1 MLPSSLWMTENVT
14 VIESCCSVRVL
25 CSFYFFFCFSTV
37 NRASHLFPGA
47 NRHFSPVNLWDGR
60 AEEPHGSPVWN
71 IPFSAGLCPVQ
82 DQIPSELHDCSQLF
96 FFPGFQ
102 VAPET
107 KAVMKWLRSIPFV
120 LSASLHGG
128 ELVVTYPYDYSKH
141 PKEEKMFSPTPDEKV
156 TWVLQ
161 GEPISRIFMCVT
173 METYSFSK

>member
-1 MLPSSLWMTENVT
+1 
-14 VIESCCSVRVL
+14 
-25 CSFYFFFCFSTV
+25 
-37 NRASHLFPGA
+37 
-47 NRHFSPVNLWDGR
+47 
-60 AEEPHGSPVWN
+60 
-71 IPFSAGLCPVQ
+71 
-82 DQIPSELHDCSQLF
+82 
-96 FFPGFQ
+96 

-141 PKEEKMFSPTPDEKV
+141 PMEEKMFSPTPDEKV